1 MKIIVTLYILA
12 LFASQSLY
20 AHPSHYSDAYSNLTH
35 SHTGLEY
42 LILAIIIL
50 ALAVKLIKHK

>member
-1 MKIIVTLYILA
+1 MKTIVTLNILV
-12 LFASQSLY
+12 LFASQTLY
-20 AHPSHYSDAYSNLTH
+20 AHPSNLTH

-42 LILAIIIL
+42 LILAIVIL